1 MLMKRLTLIF
11 AAVAGLVLAVA
22 SPALAHNTLVEAM
35 PAKDASLSAPP
46 AEIKLRFLS
55 ALKADTK
62 LAVTGPDSASAIGAV
77 KIDGKFLSAPF
88 TATGSAWKG
97 GLYTVTYELV
107 SDDGHPVKNSYTFT
121 LAAPPTPTA
130 EPVRAT
136 EAPTTSAPAT
146 QAVAVPENKSDDTPW
161 LPWIGGAAVAG
172 LLVGGLI
179 TFLRNRRER
188 A

>member
-1 MLMKRLTLIF
+1 MLMKRLTLMF
-11 AAVAGLVLAVA
+11 AAMAGLVLAVA
-22 SPALAHNTLVEAM
+22 SPALAHNTLVEAL

-62 LAVTGPDSASAIGAV
+62 LTVTGPDSASAIGAV

-88 TATGSAWKG
+88 TATGG

-121 LAAPPTPTA
+121 LAAPPPPTA

-136 EAPTTSAPAT
+136 EAPTSSAPTT
-146 QAVAVPENKSDDTPW
+146 QAAAAPENKSDDTPW

-172 LLVGGLI
+172 LLVGGVI
-179 TFLRNRRER
+179 SFLRNRRQR
-188 A
+188 V